1 MKKVNHKFFG
11 ELDLEKGLEAEID
24 FENDLIVLWE
34 KDINEINTTLWY
46 DKNIP
51 ITTELLDTF
60 SEFLNRFDEYNEKA
74 KKALEKYLSED
85 NEYIVFHREEV
96 ELDLPEN
103 AEKFVEFMKVT
114 NIGLWLD
121 GENGIIVDY
130 MISPEDTDEILAVKF
145 DYSLEIVDIAWES

>member
-24 FENDLIVLWE
+24 FENDLIVLWD
-34 KDINEINTTLWY
+34 KDVNEINTTLWY

-51 ITTELLDTF
+51 VKTEILDAF
-60 SEFLNRFDEYNEKA
+60 ADFLNRFDEYNKKA
-74 KKALEKYLSED
+74 RKALEKYLLED

-103 AEKFVEFMKVT
+103 AEKFVEFIKVT